1 MANGNSAPT
10 VTMDPGDSDLQAKPP
25 RVMGLADV
33 TLFMVTAGCSLQW
46 TATAAA
52 AGPSSLI
59 VWLFGV
65 IGMFLPISVSVVFLS
80 ACYPEEGG
88 LCSWTRR
95 AFGQFVGFMTGWT
108 YWSGTLAFL
117 PSVLY
122 FSAGSALLS
131 TPGNTANASPVY
143 FVCFSIAAILGATI
157 LNVRGLAKAKWLN
170 GAGAV
175 ARWVGILLLIVLALA
190 TWWRFGSATDIN
202 RHTIVPSFRLAD
214 VIFWTALAFA
224 FTGPEAASF
233 MDAEIR
239 EPRRTIPRALALAAP
254 MIAAVY
260 IVGTACILF
269 AIPPERAAG
278 VYGAI
283 EAIRAAAGR
292 LDLSW
297 LIPLGGACVVVDRIG
312 SMCLWMGALARLPT
326 SVGVDRYL
334 PKRFTRLHPKYGTPA
349 FAIWTQAIVVALLV
363 ILGQSGTSV
372 RGGYN
377 VLIEMMIVSS
387 LVPFLFL
394 FGAAIKLSAGEGVVR
409 KARIPGGRLTV
420 VVIALIGIATTI
432 ASMVISFVPPPDEE
446 HPTLAVIK
454 IGGLTAVLL
463 LGGAALYAAG
473 SLRAR
478 RQVALAL

>member
-1 MANGNSAPT
+1 MSNPHSEPT
-10 VTMDPGDSDLQAKPP
+10 ATPDAAASRVPAKPP

-52 AGPSSLI
+52 TGPSSLI

-65 IGMFLPISVSVVFLS
+65 VGMFLPISVSVVFLS
-80 ACYPEEGG
+80 AAYPEEGG
-88 LCSWTRR
+88 LCSWTQR
-95 AFGQFVGFMTGWT
+95 AFGPFAGFMTGWT

-131 TPGNTANASPVY
+131 LPGNSGNASPTY
-143 FVCFSIAAILGATI
+143 FIGFSIVVTLGAAMI
-157 LNVRGLAKAKWLN
+157 NVRGLAKAKWLN

-175 ARWVGILLLIVLALA
+175 ARWLGIMLLMALALV
-190 TWWRFGSATDIN
+190 TWRRFGSATAID

-214 VIFWTALAFA
+214 VIFWTTLAFA

-239 EPRRTIPRALALAAP
+239 DPRKTIPRALALAAP

-292 LDLSW
+292 LDLAW
-297 LIPLGGACVVVDRIG
+297 LIPLGGACIVIDRIG
-312 SMCLWMGALARLPT
+312 SMCLWIGALARLPT

-334 PKRFTRLHPKYGTPA
+334 PKRFTKLHPRFGTPA
-349 FAIWTQAIVVALLV
+349 FAIWTQAVVIALLV

-372 RGGYN
+372 RGAYN

-387 LVPFLFL
+387 LAPFLFL
-394 FGAAIKLSAGEGVVR
+394 FGAAVKLSAGEGMVGR
-409 KARIPGGRLTV
+409 TGIPGGRATIV
-420 VVIALIGIATTI
+420 AVALIGIATTI
-432 ASMVISFVPPPDEE
+432 ASMAVSFVPPPDEE
-446 HPTLAVIK
+446 HPILAVVK

-463 LGGAALYAAG
+463 VGGAALYAAG
-473 SLRAR
+473 SFRAR
-478 RQVALAL
+478 RQVALAG

>member
-1 MANGNSAPT
+1 MTATKSAHT
-10 VTMDPGDSDLQAKPP
+10 GTIHRADSVLQEKPP

-52 AGPSSLI
+52 TGPSSLI
-59 VWLFGV
+59 VWIFGLV
-65 IGMFLPISVSVVFLS
+65 GMFLPISVSVVFLS
-80 ACYPEEGG
+80 AAYPDEGG
-88 LCSWTRR
+88 LCSWAQR
-95 AFGQFVGFMTGWT
+95 AFGPFAGFMTGWT

-122 FSAGSALLS
+122 FSAGSALHSL
-131 TPGNTANASPVY
+131 PGNVEDASPVY
-143 FVCFSIAAILGATI
+143 FVCFSVAVILGVSI

-175 ARWVGILLLIVLALA
+175 ARWLGILLLIVLALI
-190 TWWRFGSATDIN
+190 TCWRFGSATAIN
-202 RHTIVPSFRLAD
+202 RQTIVPTFRLSD

-233 MDAEIR
+233 MDSEIR

-254 MIAAVY
+254 MIVAVY
-260 IVGTACILF
+260 IVGTACMLF

-283 EAIRAAAGR
+283 EAIRSAAGR
-292 LDLSW
+292 LDLAW
-297 LIPLGGACVVVDRIG
+297 LIPLGGACVVIDRIG
-312 SMCLWMGALARLPT
+312 SMCLWIGALARLPT

-334 PKRFTRLHPKYGTPA
+334 PKRFTQLHPRYGTPA

-372 RGGYN
+372 RGAYN

-387 LVPFLFL
+387 LAPFLFL
-394 FGAAIKLSAGEGVVR
+394 FGAAIKLSTAEGIAR
-409 KARIPGGRLTV
+409 MARIPGGRVTIVMTALMGIVTTV
-420 VVIALIGIATTI
+420 
-432 ASMVISFVPPPDEE
+432 ASMIVSFVPPPDEE
-446 HPTLAVIK
+446 HPTVAVIK
-454 IGGLTAVLL
+454 IGGLTAALL
-463 LGGAALYAAG
+463 LSVAALYAMG
-473 SLRAR
+473 SSRTSR
-478 RQVALAL
+478 RVALLQ

>member
-1 MANGNSAPT
+1 
-10 VTMDPGDSDLQAKPP
+10 
-25 RVMGLADV
+25 
-33 TLFMVTAGCSLQW
+33 MVTAGCSLQW

-52 AGPSSLI
+52 TGPSSLL
-59 VWLFGV
+59 VWFFGV
-65 IGMFLPISVSVVFLS
+65 VGMFLPISVAVVFLS
-80 ACYPEEGG
+80 AAYPDEGG
-88 LCSWTRR
+88 LCSWTQR
-95 AFGQFVGFMTGWT
+95 AFGPFAGFMSGWT

-131 TPGNTANASPVY
+131 IPGQAGNASPMY
-143 FVCFSIAAILGATI
+143 FVCFSVVVVLGAAI

-175 ARWVGILLLIVLALA
+175 ARWLGIVLLFVLALA
-190 TWWRFGSATDIN
+190 TWWRFGSATPIN
-202 RHTIVPSFRLAD
+202 PHTIVPSFHLAD
-214 VIFWTALAFA
+214 VIFWTTLAFA

-239 EPRRTIPRALALAAP
+239 EPRKTIPRALALAAP
-254 MIAAVY
+254 MIAGVY
-260 IVGTACILF
+260 ILGTACILF

-292 LDLSW
+292 LDLAW

-312 SMCLWMGALARLPT
+312 SMCLWIGALARLPT
-326 SVGVDRYL
+326 SVGVDRCL
-334 PKRFTRLHPKYGTPA
+334 PKRFTNLHPKYATPA

-363 ILGQSGTSV
+363 VLGQSGTSV
-372 RGGYN
+372 RGAYN

-387 LVPFLFL
+387 LAPFLFL
-394 FGAAIKLSAGEGVVR
+394 FGAAIKLSAGEGMAR
-409 KARIPGGRLTV
+409 EARIPGGRPAI
-420 VVIALIGIATTI
+420 VVIALVGIATTV

-446 HPTLAVIK
+446 HPILAVAK
-454 IGGLTAVLL
+454 IGGLTTVLL

-473 SLRAR
+473 SSRAR

>member
-1 MANGNSAPT
+1 
-10 VTMDPGDSDLQAKPP
+10 
-25 RVMGLADV
+25 MGLADV

-52 AGPSSLI
+52 TGPSSLI

-65 IGMFLPISVSVVFLS
+65 VGMFLPISVSVVFLS
-80 ACYPEEGG
+80 AAYPEEGG
-88 LCSWTRR
+88 LCSWTQR
-95 AFGQFVGFMTGWT
+95 AFGPFAGFMTGWT

-131 TPGNTANASPVY
+131 LPGNSGNASPTY
-143 FVCFSIAAILGATI
+143 FIGFSIVVTLGAAMI
-157 LNVRGLAKAKWLN
+157 NVRGLAKAKWLN

-175 ARWVGILLLIVLALA
+175 ARWLGIMLLMALALV
-190 TWWRFGSATDIN
+190 TWRRFGSATAID

-214 VIFWTALAFA
+214 VIFWTTLAFA

-239 EPRRTIPRALALAAP
+239 DPRKTIPRALALAAP

-292 LDLSW
+292 LDLAW
-297 LIPLGGACVVVDRIG
+297 LIPLGGACIVIDRIG
-312 SMCLWMGALARLPT
+312 SMCLWIGALARLPT

-334 PKRFTRLHPKYGTPA
+334 PKRFTKLHPRFGTPA
-349 FAIWTQAIVVALLV
+349 FAIWTQAVVIALLV

-372 RGGYN
+372 RGAYN

-387 LVPFLFL
+387 LAPFLFL
-394 FGAAIKLSAGEGVVR
+394 FGAAVKLSAGEGMVGR
-409 KARIPGGRLTV
+409 TGIPGGRATIV
-420 VVIALIGIATTI
+420 AVALIGIATTI
-432 ASMVISFVPPPDEE
+432 ASMAVSFVPPPDEE
-446 HPTLAVIK
+446 HPILAVVK

-463 LGGAALYAAG
+463 VGGAALYAAG
-473 SLRAR
+473 SFRAR
-478 RQVALAL
+478 RQVALAG

>member
-1 MANGNSAPT
+1 MTYPSSAPT
-10 VTMDPGDSDLQAKPP
+10 ATMDPVASSVQTKPP

-52 AGPSSLI
+52 TGPSSLI

-65 IGMFLPISVSVVFLS
+65 VGMFLPISVSVVFLS
-80 ACYPEEGG
+80 AAFPEEGG
-88 LCSWTRR
+88 LCAWAQR
-95 AFGQFVGFMTGWT
+95 AFGPFAGFMTGWT

-131 TPGNTANASPVY
+131 MPGNTGNASPAY
-143 FVCFSIAAILGATI
+143 FICFSIVVILGATI

-175 ARWVGILLLIVLALA
+175 ARWLGIMLLIVLALM
-190 TWWRFGSATDIN
+190 TWWRFGSATAIN
-202 RHTIVPSFRLAD
+202 RHTIVPSFRLTD

-239 EPRRTIPRALALAAP
+239 EPRRTIPRALAFAAP

-260 IVGTACILF
+260 IVGTASILF

-292 LDLSW
+292 LDLAW
-297 LIPLGGACVVVDRIG
+297 LIPLGGACVVIDRIG
-312 SMCLWMGALARLPT
+312 SMCLWIGALARLPT
-326 SVGVDRYL
+326 SVGIDRYL
-334 PKRFTRLHPKYGTPA
+334 PKRFTKLHPKYGTPA
-349 FAIWTQAIVVALLV
+349 FAIWIQAIVVALLV

-372 RGGYN
+372 RGAYN

-387 LVPFLFL
+387 LAPFLFL
-394 FGAAIKLSAGEGVVR
+394 FGAAIRLSAGKEVLG
-409 KARIPGGRLTV
+409 KARIPGGRLTI

-432 ASMVISFVPPPDEE
+432 ASMGISFVPPPDEE
-446 HPTLAVIK
+446 HPILAVIK

-463 LGGAALYAAG
+463 LGGAALYVAG
-473 SLRAR
+473 SIRAR
-478 RQVALAL
+478 RRVALAL